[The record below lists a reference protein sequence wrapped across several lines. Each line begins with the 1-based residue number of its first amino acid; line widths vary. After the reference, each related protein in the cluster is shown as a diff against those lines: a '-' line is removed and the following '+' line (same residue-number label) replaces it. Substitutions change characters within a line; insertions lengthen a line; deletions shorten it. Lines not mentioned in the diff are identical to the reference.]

1 MKTKNYLFARAG
13 FAFLC
18 CTACCAFFNYMTFV
32 TFLPLSYGK
41 ESLKVWM
48 FLLYIIQ
55 VAAAVM
61 TVLYGDSLIK
71 RRRFIW
77 EWHGKDELPG
87 PDKGKK
93 KTEVVFV
100 TIDGCLFNGLYL
112 HEENVFHGYDSLDF
126 KPNEIVAWSTC
137 QFYVQIKDRFY
148 FPDGSKWIKKNGN
161 C

>member
-48 FLLYIIQ
+48 FLLYLIQ

-77 EWHGKDELPG
+77 EWHGKDELPV

-126 KPNEIVAWSTC
+126 KPDEIVAWSTC

>member
-48 FLLYIIQ
+48 FLLYLIQ
-55 VAAAVM
+55 IAAAVM

-77 EWHGKDELPG
+77 EWHGKDELPV

-126 KPNEIVAWSTC
+126 KPDEIVAWSTC

>member
-48 FLLYIIQ
+48 FLLYLIQ
-55 VAAAVM
+55 VAAAFM
-61 TVLYGDSLIK
+61 TVLYGESLIK

-77 EWHGKDELPG
+77 EWHGKDELPV

-126 KPNEIVAWSTC
+126 KPDEIVAWSTC

>member
-48 FLLYIIQ
+48 FLLYLIQ
-55 VAAAVM
+55 LAAAVM

-77 EWHGKDELPG
+77 EWHGKDELPV

-126 KPNEIVAWSTC
+126 KPDEIVAWSTC

>member
-77 EWHGKDELPG
+77 EWHGKDELPV

-93 KTEVVFV
+93 KTEVV
-100 TIDGCLFNGLYL
+100 
-112 HEENVFHGYDSLDF
+112 
-126 KPNEIVAWSTC
+126 
-137 QFYVQIKDRFY
+137 YVCHINYKL
-148 FPDGSKWIKKNGN
+148 
-161 C
+161 

>member
-77 EWHGKDELPG
+77 EWHGKDELPV

-137 QFYVQIKDRFY
+137 QFYVQIKDSFY

>member
-77 EWHGKDELPG
+77 EWHGKDELPV